1 MIPSRRQFL
10 LGVGAA
16 ALAAQFD
23 PDPISS
29 VFAADYE
36 FKIGYH
42 AMTWGDKTEQAIDE
56 ISELGFSGVA
66 IRRSDYEKYAN
77 RAAEFKDLMAAKK
90 LTVVSISTGD
100 VTINPGAEKQEI
112 ADRVAMAKWMKELG
126 GLYLEA
132 TDNSRAKEG
141 VNDHEDYKKLGRR
154 LTEIGKR
161 TFGEYGVKLGYQNS
175 VNSMG
180 ERQLE
185 FDRIMNA
192 TDPKYVWAAPD
203 IAHMQTAGGDPVKFT
218 RDYITRLLY
227 PHFKDVLI
235 QKTPP
240 GLDGRPLRPKYDF
253 VELGQG
259 VVNIPSVLQILKDFR
274 YQGWIIIELDRATG
288 GRTPKESAII
298 SKKFVEEK
306 LKLKI

>member
-10 LGVGAA
+10 LCAGATA
-16 ALAAQFD
+16 FATQFD
-23 PDPISS
+23 ANPVSS
-29 VFAADYE
+29 SFADYE

-42 AMTWGDKTEQAIDE
+42 TVTWGDNTEQAIDE
-56 ISELGFSGVA
+56 ISEIGFTGVA
-66 IRRSDYEKYAN
+66 IRRPDYEKYAN
-77 RAAEFKDLMAAKK
+77 RAAEFKGLIAAKK
-90 LTVVSISTGD
+90 LTLVSISTGD

-112 ADRVAMAKWMKELG
+112 ADRVAMAKWMKEVG
-126 GLYLEA
+126 GLYLEVA
-132 TDNSRAKEG
+132 DGERAKEG

-161 TFGEYGVKLGYQNS
+161 TFGEYGVKLGYQNRM
-175 VNSMG
+175 NGMG

-185 FDRIMNA
+185 FDRVMNA
-192 TDPKYVWAAPD
+192 TDQKYVWAAPD
-203 IAHMQTAGGDPVKFT
+203 IAHMHTAGGDPVKFT
-218 RDYITRLLY
+218 RDYINRLLY

-259 VVNIPSVLQILKDFR
+259 VVNIPGALQIMKDFR
-274 YQGWIIIELDRATG
+274 YQGWIIVELDRAPG
-288 GRTPKESAII
+288 GRTPKESAVI
-298 SKKFVEEK
+298 SKKFVEER
-306 LKLKI
+306 LKLKV

>member
-10 LGVGAA
+10 LGAGATV
-16 ALAAQFD
+16 LAAQFD
-23 PDPISS
+23 ANSISS

-56 ISELGFSGVA
+56 ISELGYIGVA

-90 LTVVSISTGD
+90 LTLVSISTGD

-112 ADRVAMAKWMKELG
+112 ADRVAMAKWMKGLA

-132 TDNSRAKEG
+132 TDSLRAKEG

-175 VNSMG
+175 MNSIG

-185 FDRIMNA
+185 FDRVMNA

-259 VVNIPSVLQILKDFR
+259 VVNIPGVLQILKDFR
-274 YQGWIIIELDRATG
+274 YQGWIIIELDRAPG
-288 GRTPKESAII
+288 GRTPKETAVI
-298 SKKFVEEK
+298 SKKYVEER

>member
-1 MIPSRRQFL
+1 
-10 LGVGAA
+10 
-16 ALAAQFD
+16 
-23 PDPISS
+23 
-29 VFAADYE
+29 
-36 FKIGYH
+36 
-42 AMTWGDKTEQAIDE
+42 
-56 ISELGFSGVA
+56 
-66 IRRSDYEKYAN
+66 
-77 RAAEFKDLMAAKK
+77 
-90 LTVVSISTGD
+90 
-100 VTINPGAEKQEI
+100 
-112 ADRVAMAKWMKELG
+112 
-126 GLYLEA
+126 
-132 TDNSRAKEG
+132 

-175 VNSMG
+175 MNSMG

-192 TDPKYVWAAPD
+192 TDSKYVWAAAD

-259 VVNIPSVLQILKDFR
+259 MVNIPGVTQILKDFR
-274 YQGWIIIELDRATG
+274 YQGWIIIELDRAPG
-288 GRTPKESAII
+288 GRTPKESAVI
-298 SKKFVEEK
+298 SKRFVEEK